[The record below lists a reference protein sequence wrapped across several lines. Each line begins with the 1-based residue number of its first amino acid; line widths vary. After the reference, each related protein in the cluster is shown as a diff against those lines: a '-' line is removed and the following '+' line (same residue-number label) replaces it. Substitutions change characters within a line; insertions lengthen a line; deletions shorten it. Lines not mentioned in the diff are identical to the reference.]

1 MSPSKS
7 PLIVIFVL
15 LAAISTSLADQRA
28 LLKESIAR
36 IHEVAVAKKYY
47 DLSEK
52 EKALIKEISE
62 FGSDALPYL
71 AELLKHDKRAVTV
84 VAAEAIEEIASGVD
98 SIDAKFLSAILHGL
112 DNDHSGLPNVL
123 ARIRTKEARAE
134 YLSHYLAD
142 SSSPENQY
150 QNGFRWYGADFL
162 PSILEI
168 IRSDGGLSRDDAYLL
183 GAAMRHF
190 PEKDRKAA
198 AEQLMKL
205 AEDRNTK
212 IQTRQAV
219 LTMIGNLGPPALAV
233 EDRILTILGTQ
244 QEFKDEAGAAL
255 VGIRSKKAG
264 VILAEQLKSSPHLL
278 LLRDIAEVGLAA
290 EDSGTQVAKLL
301 DHSDW
306 ELRLGAARTI
316 GFIGY
321 HGADARLVELV
332 NDPSDVRLNLVAAES
347 LGRLKSEDA
356 LKALN
361 DAAMKHWHP
370 TVRNAAKT
378 AASKIETNSDYELK
392 YHEENFPLEYF
403 DYQYMDIELPED
415 YRIPAIVDP
424 SSLSAKQEEHPDLI
438 GKLAYPSEVVSY
450 GASNEE
456 EQKTEKGDD
465 AIIDVNDGNIVEH
478 RRKISV
484 TPQVGIRVPEGWLL
498 GADRGEWG
506 GELVFKG
513 KDAEHYKILEEN
525 INGLFKLGERYIAV
539 TGLAHLTLNDGIIYE
554 LKVVDGKWRA
564 ERWRALPGAPQSSG
578 KLESGD
584 IMVATYGGGVV
595 VLSENG
601 NLQMAAMSPKP
612 ERSKNE

>member
-1 MSPSKS
+1 MSFSKS

-15 LAAISTSLADQRA
+15 LAATSATLADKRA
-28 LLKESIAR
+28 SLKESIAR
-36 IHEVAVAKKYY
+36 IHEVAAAKKYY
-47 DLSEK
+47 GLSEK

-62 FGSDALPYL
+62 IGPDALPYL

-84 VAAEAIEEIASGVD
+84 VAAEAIEEIAGGVD
-98 SIDAKFLSAILHGL
+98 SIDAKFLPAILHGL

-134 YLSHYLAD
+134 YLSHYLTD

-162 PSILEI
+162 PSIVEVV
-168 IRSDGGLSRDDAYLL
+168 RSDSGLGSNDAYLL
-183 GAAMRHF
+183 GAALRRF

-198 AEQLMKL
+198 AQQLMKL

-212 IQTRQAV
+212 IQTKRAV
-219 LTMIGNLGPPALAV
+219 LTMIGNLGPPALVV
-233 EDRILTILGTQ
+233 EDGILTIWENQ
-244 QEFKDEAGAAL
+244 QDLRDEAGSAL
-255 VGIRSKKAG
+255 IGIRSKKAG
-264 VILAEQLKSSPHLL
+264 VILAEQLKSNPHYL

-290 EDSGTQVAKLL
+290 KGAGNQIAELL
-301 DHSDW
+301 DHPDW

-347 LGRLKSEDA
+347 LGRLKSKDA

-361 DAAMKHWHP
+361 DAAKKHWHP
-370 TVRNAAKT
+370 AVRNAAKT
-378 AASKIETNSDYELK
+378 AASKIESNSNYELK
-392 YHEENFPLEYF
+392 YHKENFPFEYF
-403 DYQYMDIELPED
+403 DYQSMGIELPED

-424 SSLSAKQEEHPDLI
+424 SSLSAQQKEHPDLI
-438 GKLAYPSEVVSY
+438 GELTYPSEVVSY
-450 GASNEE
+450 GASDEE
-456 EQKTEKGDD
+456 EQKAEKGDD
-465 AIIDVNDGNIVEH
+465 AIIVVKEGNIVAH

-484 TPQVGIRVPEGWLL
+484 TPQVGIRVPKGWLL

-506 GELVFKG
+506 GELVFKEEDTG
-513 KDAEHYKILEEN
+513 HYTILEEN
-525 INGLFKLGERYIAV
+525 INGLFKLGERCIAV
-539 TGLAHLTLNDGIIYE
+539 TGVAHLTLNDGIVYE

-564 ERWRALPGAPQSSG
+564 ERWRALPGAPQSAG
-578 KLESGD
+578 KLKSGE

-601 NLQMAAMSPKP
+601 DLRMAAIAPKS
-612 ERSKNE
+612 ERSTE